1 MKLPTLS
8 DSVITLC
15 PLSYQFIIITLSLSL
30 YIYIY
35 MNFLHLKKLSPCS
48 ASLRLPYSSYPSRKQ
63 LRPGRKTQGI
73 INRQFLRVYTG
84 GVRRGVGMVE
94 GERGMKSHGEGRR
107 LMKNLGWCQ
116 RQTPTWFYNFFSVY
130 L

>member
-15 PLSYQFIIITLSLSL
+15 PLSYQYIIIALSLSL
-30 YIYIY
+30 SLYIYIYIY

-84 GVRRGVGMVE
+84 GVRGGVGMVE

-107 LMKNLGWCQ
+107 LMKNLG
-116 RQTPTWFYNFFSVY
+116 
-130 L
+130 